1 MQIIIDYCKFILNRL
16 QIWPKKVFHFSFVIF
31 IHANSSI
38 FMHAM
43 VKKLCPHCQLQLGD
57 FQLEENEHSNYVRHF
72 SALLH
77 FLCVV
82 QQWVQGTFSFV
93 MSVIFT
99 PMLTLT
105 NSFPSKIWLSTG
117 LMCFDLQNEAR
128 MWNLFRQPS
137 VHILCYPVTAGEEA
151 APKVYIKDY
160 TQTSENKLEYK
171 LSSASTWSVNIIR
184 WSQNILGHLEIPKN
198 HSIKNCPQMKFCIL
212 ASLDK
217 SADSWINLNFQNR
230 VLLNSLEG

>member
-117 LMCFDLQNEAR
+117 LMCFDLQQNEAR
-128 MWNLFRQPS
+128 MWNLFRQPLYIYY
-137 VHILCYPVTAGEEA
+137 VIL
-151 APKVYIKDY
+151 
-160 TQTSENKLEYK
+160 S
-171 LSSASTWSVNIIR
+171 R
-184 WSQNILGHLEIPKN
+184 LGKKQLQK
-198 HSIKNCPQMKFCIL
+198 CIL
-212 ASLDK
+212 KTTHRPQRTNWSTNCHQQVLD
-217 SADSWINLNFQNR
+217 L
-230 VLLNSLEG
+230 